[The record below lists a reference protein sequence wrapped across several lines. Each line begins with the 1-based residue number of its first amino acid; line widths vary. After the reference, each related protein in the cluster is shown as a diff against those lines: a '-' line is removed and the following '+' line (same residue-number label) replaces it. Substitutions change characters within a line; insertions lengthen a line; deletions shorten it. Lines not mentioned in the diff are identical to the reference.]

1 MPLLYTFPLYIYIKI
16 LSTYL
21 PSFQKLITLPSI
33 IICLKTF
40 QLILFQD
47 PSVQAATAN
56 TGKTA
61 SLDNYDPFGKQQQ
74 TTTAAEPP
82 PAAAGRYQYIRVN
95 GNDYLPLP

>member
-1 MPLLYTFPLYIYIKI
+1 M
-16 LSTYL
+16 
-21 PSFQKLITLPSI
+21 
-33 IICLKTF
+33 
-40 QLILFQD
+40 
-47 PSVQAATAN
+47 QAATAN
-56 TGKTA
+56 TGKTAA